1 MPHLKDRL
9 PEINILHTPAG
20 VVVQAKGWLP
30 VLIVGLA
37 LLLAI
42 ALPGLR

>member
-1 MPHLKDRL
+1 MPPLKARR

-30 VLIVGLA
+30 VLIVGVA